1 MDLGRHIQWARE
13 QFPTRPAFPPID
25 SLEIYLGDLV
35 VDTWSPFLTAYEK
48 DVAEGCVEEL
58 RESCE
63 TLIARDPLDTA
74 TRFVVLKFF
83 YDSVPYNAVEKEDVV
98 APMRDLLKAHFA
110 QLVRLRGVEECTD
123 LKTIR
128 WEIQNACAVKDWE
141 RLRELFLQI
150 ERLKLMPIEDLNLIR
165 GQMGFQVLFDQGD
178 DTDLS
183 CWEAQVEPG
192 ISVRALS
199 LYLTAVQLEGSA
211 KEAQDADVVRD
222 ASNELA
228 KGLAKKSGV
237 SPAYRSMLARCY
249 IAIGEFHSAAVEYR
263 KLLSAGPWPDGELAD
278 PFHYLTLLALA
289 TALERDGAT
298 EEAMETIQK
307 TIGLFPNRSGLCAKL
322 ARLQARK
329 ADYVAAVDSL
339 LRECETDPT
348 FGKDY
353 RVEMLIALASVTGDS
368 EKAVVEFENK
378 LKAYA
383 QSRPE
388 LSGLA
393 AAILREHWPAFSQL
407 SPDAQRD
414 WIEATKMLHGQGDG
428 VSLSGPAA
436 FSFVLALENELR
448 RLIFEPFRTEVGDE
462 CRRSTEKPPSAPLWY
477 QHFRG
482 YLQGGDKISLGDI
495 LCALRG
501 TQSSNERW
509 LEILGQWTAR
519 RFPSLFKCLM
529 SLDTKKIVDT
539 RNRHGHPG
547 SREVSK
553 SEAEEIA
560 FSCRLL
566 LDSLFTR

>member
-1 MDLGRHIQWARE
+1 
-13 QFPTRPAFPPID
+13 
-25 SLEIYLGDLV
+25 
-35 VDTWSPFLTAYEK
+35 
-48 DVAEGCVEEL
+48 VA
-58 RESCE
+58 
-63 TLIARDPLDTA
+63 D
-74 TRFVVLKFF
+74 
-83 YDSVPYNAVEKEDVV
+83 
-98 APMRDLLKAHFA
+98 
-110 QLVRLRGVEECTD
+110 CTD
-123 LKTIR
+123 LRTIR
-128 WEIQNACAVKDWE
+128 WEIVNSCAIQDWE
-141 RLRELFLQI
+141 RARDLLRQM
-150 ERLKLMPIEDLNLIR
+150 ERLGLIPAADVNMVR
-165 GQMGFQVLFDQGD
+165 GQLLYQAGF
-178 DTDLS
+178 
-183 CWEAQVEPG
+183 
-192 ISVRALS
+192 
-199 LYLTAVQLEGSA
+199 LTASDWADDLQLWDPRVETGINPRTLCLHIPA
-211 KEAQDADVVRD
+211 LLPDRVEQAADDVDCVRD
-222 ASNELA
+222 AANELA
-228 KGLAKKSGV
+228 KGLAKEPKL
-237 SPAYRSMLARCY
+237 PPPYRAMLARCY
-249 IAIGEFHSAAVEYR
+249 FAVGEFHNAAVEWK
-263 KLLSAGPWPDGELAD
+263 KLHAAGPWPDGELGETLD
-278 PFHYLTLLALA
+278 YLVLLNLA
-289 TALERDGAT
+289 SAQELDGAT
-298 EEAMETIQK
+298 DEAIDTVRSLIERSPQTR
-307 TIGLFPNRSGLCAKL
+307 GLHARL
-322 ARLQARK
+322 ARLYVKK
-329 ADYVAAVDSL
+329 ADYVAAADSL
-339 LRECETDPT
+339 RRECEADPA

-353 RVEMLIALASVTGDS
+353 RVEILIALASIS
-368 EKAVVEFENK
+368 ENSTQAVIEFQNK
-378 LKAYA
+378 LKAFA

-448 RLIFEPFRTEVGDE
+448 QLIFEPFRTEVGDE